1 MWDIMVKGGWLMV
14 PILMCSVIAL
24 AITLERFYSLRDSK
38 IHPQEFVSK
47 IKKLLNERKISEAI
61 AICSNTF
68 SPISRIIETGILKSD
83 SCRDEIKEAIEH
95 AGKRES
101 SHLHRYLAV
110 LATIVG
116 IAPLLGLLG
125 TVTGMIKA
133 FQVIAMKGVGHP
145 TALAG
150 GISEALITTAA
161 GLVVA
166 IPTLVAHN
174 YFFKKANGY
183 ILDMENTS
191 MELLDILG
199 KDQKEHDGK
208 VLRLQEEGNR

>member
-1 MWDIMVKGGWLMV
+1 MWDFIIKGGWLMA
-14 PILMCSVIAL
+14 PILLCSVIAL
-24 AITLERFYSLRDSK
+24 AITIERFYNLREPK
-38 IHPQEFVSK
+38 IHPQDFVTK
-47 IKKLLNERKISEAI
+47 MKKLLNERKINEAI
-61 AICSNTF
+61 AICSNSF
-68 SPISRIIETGILKSD
+68 SPISRIMETGILKIG

-95 AGKRES
+95 AGKKES
-101 SHLHRYLAV
+101 SNLRKYLAV
-110 LATIVG
+110 LATIAG
-116 IAPLLGLLG
+116 ISPLLGLLG

-133 FQVIAMKGVGHP
+133 FQVIAVKGVGHP

-174 YFFKKANGY
+174 YFFKQANSY
-183 ILDMENTS
+183 ILKMENTS

-199 KDQKEHDGK
+199 KD
-208 VLRLQEEGNR
+208 

>member
-1 MWDIMVKGGWLMV
+1 MWGFIVKGGWLMA
-14 PILMCSVIAL
+14 PILLCSVIAL
-24 AITLERFYSLRDSK
+24 AITIERFYNLREPK
-38 IHPQEFVSK
+38 IHPQDFVTK
-47 IKKLLNERKISEAI
+47 MKKLLNQRKINEAI
-61 AICSNTF
+61 AICSNSF
-68 SPISRIIETGILKSD
+68 SPISRIMETGILKIG
-83 SCRDEIKEAIEH
+83 SCRDEIREAIEH

-101 SHLHRYLAV
+101 SNLRKYLAV
-110 LATIVG
+110 LATIAG
-116 IAPLLGLLG
+116 ISPLLGLLG

-133 FQVIAMKGVGHP
+133 FQVIALKGVGHP

-174 YFFKKANGY
+174 YFFKQANSY
-183 ILDMENTS
+183 ILEMENTS

-199 KDQKEHDGK
+199 KD
-208 VLRLQEEGNR
+208 

>member
-1 MWDIMVKGGWLMV
+1 M
-14 PILMCSVIAL
+14 
-24 AITLERFYSLRDSK
+24 
-38 IHPQEFVSK
+38 
-47 IKKLLNERKISEAI
+47 
-61 AICSNTF
+61 
-68 SPISRIIETGILKSD
+68 
-83 SCRDEIKEAIEH
+83 KEAIEH

-101 SHLHRYLAV
+101 SNLHRYLAV

-133 FQVIAMKGVGHP
+133 FQVIAMRGVGHP

-199 KDQKEHDGK
+199 KDQKEHEGN
-208 VLRLQEEGNR
+208 VFRLQEEGNR